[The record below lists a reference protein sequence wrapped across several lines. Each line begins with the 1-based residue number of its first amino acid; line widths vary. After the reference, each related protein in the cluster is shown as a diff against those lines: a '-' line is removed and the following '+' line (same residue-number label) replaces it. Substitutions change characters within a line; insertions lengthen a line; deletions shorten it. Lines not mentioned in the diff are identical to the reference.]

1 MESQAPPG
9 MTHGVF
15 CLIDENNFL
24 ITSEP
29 IPSMQKLRLGQPVSE
44 ILKDGYAYRPGLEAM
59 IRHARLAQSQAKEAA
74 LDTTLLNRAVL
85 SARKAV
91 KQPVDAD
98 VYTLAIKNLRKAIR
112 SLDIPAARNRALNWF
127 PRQSE

>member
-1 MESQAPPG
+1 

-74 LDTTLLNRAVL
+74 LDTTLLNRDVQRANRLAQVL
-85 SARKAV
+85 NCQRV
-91 KQPVDAD
+91 HVGVDR
-98 VYTLAIKNLRKAIR
+98 LFHG
-112 SLDIPAARNRALNWF
+112 F
-127 PRQSE
+127 PC